1 MLQITLFRHLH
12 NLSLKWHLSRKTGE
26 VLRIMDRGTDSTNS
40 LLSFILF
47 NIGPTLIDI
56 FVAVIFFL
64 SYFNKWMGIVV
75 FITMVLYIGKNYLV

>member
-1 MLQITLFRHLH
+1 MH

-47 NIGPTLIDI
+47 NIGPTIIDI
-56 FVAVIFFL
+56 IVAVIFFL
-64 SYFNKWMGIVV
+64 SYFNWMMGTVV
-75 FITMVLYIGKNYLV
+75 FITMVLYIGNNNFLIITYI